1 LKPVRNQTEFGET
14 INIMLR
20 RNVAQQQN
28 IDRSRYVTPSG
39 RFAFLSAMAIAAG
52 ISLWGTQP
60 HAQIAL
66 PDDAEPRCKD
76 LAEIQGWF
84 DRDGNVKPPDNEHF
98 GQSRNGALDGKC
110 IFFETAMR
118 MFLWLTSVD
127 HRQDGEPIYVYD
139 SPLFYRVGP
148 LDKDKMRPLIR
159 NDGTRRAD
167 LDDISTRSFT
177 ASTSQL
183 SADNFAVVFDDMG
196 GIHRFVS
203 RPRSRKVTRADCDAP
218 PPNLPARAIACP
230 GENDIASATPAIA
243 SPVPPSAAPPC
254 QVAAGDRRP
263 SNFICVNGLRV
274 RLDRKGQ
281 NAIVTTPGQV
291 CDKVLISQKNK
302 IVYYDIE
309 VNDVVAYFRSGLK
322 GFHFKNFPTGAP
334 IPTPA
339 KKDIVE
345 IDNYAK
351 SHQASLPDKK
361 ALAIE
366 IKTSWIEIDDQ
377 DKDRFVTTWATI
389 PAFRQDSATHWRADR
404 LKQARLGLVG
414 MHIVFSVKEHPE
426 MIWATFEHVDNAPD
440 QKYAYCQRS
449 DRGGDCKTIV
459 AHGRDQGTKWIFST
473 NTPQSDN
480 NLQRAYLYKG
490 DICGYNTN
498 TIGSNDVLRTY
509 PWGSQ
514 QAQINTDII
523 NINENV
529 LESLPDE
536 DIRRNYLLRGAIW
549 TGGGIP
555 PGVSREGSAK
565 LVNMTM
571 ETFFQGS
578 DCFACHNDP
587 MSPPTV
593 GMSHV
598 FDLLRRLFTR

>member
-1 LKPVRNQTEFGET
+1 
-14 INIMLR
+14 
-20 RNVAQQQN
+20 
-28 IDRSRYVTPSG
+28 VT
-39 RFAFLSAMAIAAG
+39 IAAG
-52 ISLWGTQP
+52 ISAWSTQP

-76 LAEIQGWF
+76 LGEIRGWF
-84 DRDGNVKPPDNEHF
+84 DQNGNVKPPDNEHF
-98 GQSRNGALDGKC
+98 GQSRNGAADGKC

-148 LDKDKMRPLIR
+148 PDKDKMRWLIR
-159 NDGTRRAD
+159 NSGTRRMD
-167 LDDISTRSFT
+167 VDDISTRSFT
-177 ASTSQL
+177 ASISQL

-196 GIHRFVS
+196 GIHRLVS
-203 RPRSRKVTRADCDAP
+203 RPRSRNVTRADCDAP
-218 PPNLPARAIACP
+218 PANLPARAVTCP
-230 GENDIASATPAIA
+230 GENGIARATPAIA
-243 SPVPPSAAPPC
+243 SPAPPSAAPPC

-263 SNFICVNGLRV
+263 SNFICVNGLPV
-274 RLDRKGQ
+274 RLDRNGK
-281 NAIVTTPGQV
+281 NAFVTTPGQV

-309 VNDVVAYFRSGLK
+309 VNDVVAYFRSGFE
-322 GFHFKNFPTGAP
+322 GFHFKDFPTGAP

-351 SHQASLPDKK
+351 SHQANLPDKK

-366 IKTSWIEIDDQ
+366 IKTSWIEIDDR

-389 PAFRQDSATHWRADR
+389 PTFTQDSATHWRADR
-404 LKQARLGLVG
+404 PKKAHLGLVG
-414 MHIVFSVKEHPE
+414 MHIVFSAKGNPE
-426 MIWATFEHVDNAPD
+426 MIWTTFEHVDNAPD
-440 QKYAYCQRS
+440 QRYAYCQRS
-449 DRGGDCKTIV
+449 DRGGSDQGDCEKIV
-459 AHGRDQGTKWIFST
+459 SHDRDQATKWMFST
-473 NTPQSDN
+473 NIPQSAN

-490 DICGYNTN
+490 DICGYNN
-498 TIGSNDVLRTY
+498 STIGSNDVLRTY
-509 PWGSQ
+509 AWGSTQ
-514 QAQINTDII
+514 PQINTDII

-529 LESLPDE
+529 LKSLPDE

-555 PGVSREGSAK
+555 PGASREGSAK
-565 LVNMTM
+565 LLNMTM
-571 ETFFQGS
+571 ETFFRGS

-587 MSPPTV
+587 TTTPHSV

-598 FDLLRRLFTR
+598 FNHLRKLFTPQR